1 MYPALATLSSPCLA
15 FLPLK
20 SLSSSASSASFLGFP
35 SPKPLRLWACS
46 AKPDSVPVSETN
58 SWNRPLAQKLQSFAK
73 TAVLV
78 GATALMVGKFSN
90 FPAKAEPAPAMV
102 EREPAFREE
111 KEEAEKTQDAKQKQ
125 TSPLSEFLE
134 SNEDAIEALGSL
146 LYQNLENHEDE
157 EALSIL
163 NRLVSAQPEVTDW
176 KFLLARLLGEMG
188 QKENARKVFEE
199 ILQSNPFS
207 FEALFENALLMDRCG
222 EGEAV
227 LKRLE
232 EALALA
238 QEEKKAKEA
247 RDVVPPPVWPS
258 DRSEEE
264 ISVSHRT
271 TSGDSPRS
279 HGVDGWRW
287 SFWSLRSGRGS
298 GGGGESSSGGRV
310 ALGYHTLGFPSGAI
324 WTMSSS
330 HYELSAG
337 DDADPFLSVIE
348 SFKRIIEQVLL
359 IMNFFF
365 LLQMTS
371 SSHYEL
377 YLAILIHPMMNS
389 KRLNKFFS
397 L

>member
-247 RDVVPPPVWPS
+247 RDVRFIIAQIQFLQNNVEGAFMTYQELAKEDPS
-258 DRSEEE
+258 DYRPYFCQGMIYTLLDRNDEAKEQFA
-264 ISVSHRT
+264 RYKKL
-271 TSGDSPRS
+271 SPRK
-279 HGVDGWRW
+279 HQVEGY
-287 SFWSLRSGRGS
+287 LR
-298 GGGGESSSGGRV
+298 
-310 ALGYHTLGFPSGAI
+310 TP
-324 WTMSSS
+324 
-330 HYELSAG
+330 LSKMKLF
-337 DDADPFLSVIE
+337 DTNE
-348 SFKRIIEQVLL
+348 E
-359 IMNFFF
+359 N
-365 LLQMTS
+365 
-371 SSHYEL
+371 
-377 YLAILIHPMMNS
+377 
-389 KRLNKFFS
+389 
-397 L
+397 

>member
-1 MYPALATLSSPCLA
+1 MYPALATSSSPFLA

-20 SLSSSASSASFLGFP
+20 SLSSSASFLAFP
-35 SPKPLRLWACS
+35 SPKPLRLRACS

-78 GATALMVGKFSN
+78 GATALMVEKFSN

-102 EREPAFREE
+102 EQEPAFREE
-111 KEEAEKTQDAKQKQ
+111 KEGAEKTHDAEQKQ

-134 SNEDAIEALGSL
+134 SNEEAIEALRSL
-146 LYQNLENHEDE
+146 LYQKLENHEDE

-176 KFLLARLLGEMG
+176 KFLLARLLGDMG

-207 FEALFENALLMDRCG
+207 FEPFFENALLMDRFG

-247 RDVVPPPVWPS
+247 RDVRFIIAQMQFLQNNVDGAFMTYQELAKEDPS
-258 DRSEEE
+258 DYRPYFCQGMIYTLLDRNDEAKEQFAKYKKL
-264 ISVSHRT
+264 
-271 TSGDSPRS
+271 SPRK
-279 HGVDGWRW
+279 HQVEGY
-287 SFWSLRSGRGS
+287 LR
-298 GGGGESSSGGRV
+298 
-310 ALGYHTLGFPSGAI
+310 TP
-324 WTMSSS
+324 
-330 HYELSAG
+330 LSKMKLF
-337 DDADPFLSVIE
+337 DTNE
-348 SFKRIIEQVLL
+348 E
-359 IMNFFF
+359 N
-365 LLQMTS
+365 
-371 SSHYEL
+371 
-377 YLAILIHPMMNS
+377 
-389 KRLNKFFS
+389 
-397 L
+397 